1 MLLWETLCVWTLSI
15 SQTSLGWCMNLTS
28 NAEAAEVQRA
38 RMELQYK
45 IHPKLQVKHL
55 LIRNQTRKVFGHRV
69 VETLKKNYYTSD
81 EIDPNLVPVKTEE
94 LVQTL
99 SENIWKKQQSLSSI
113 GAFLKGD
120 WPADCHE
127 HAISKAGI
135 SWQTQTRWLL
145 CVLKA
150 CSGETWFDLCMFQS
164 VLPGEPTFRSD
175 NPRDTNWKCCGPV
188 LSPNIK
194 SIAFFVVTAGWLLL
208 DYRHFTYMELRRQSG
223 R

>member
-1 MLLWETLCVWTLSI
+1 
-15 SQTSLGWCMNLTS
+15 MNLTS

-81 EIDPNLVPVKTEE
+81 EIDPNWVPVKTEE

-99 SENIWKKQQSLSSI
+99 SENISKNTSSI

-135 SWQTQTRWLL
+135 SWQTQTR
-145 CVLKA
+145 
-150 CSGETWFDLCMFQS
+150 
-164 VLPGEPTFRSD
+164 
-175 NPRDTNWKCCGPV
+175 
-188 LSPNIK
+188 
-194 SIAFFVVTAGWLLL
+194 
-208 DYRHFTYMELRRQSG
+208 
-223 R
+223 